1 MVSKGKAKQSV
12 RQSSIFQF
20 AQKMK
25 NTDADADSW
34 AESRAN
40 WADQVGREDLEE
52 IDYSDENKEND
63 RYHDEEEGNAQDF
76 RVV

>member
-1 MVSKGKAKQSV
+1 
-12 RQSSIFQF
+12 
-20 AQKMK
+20 MK